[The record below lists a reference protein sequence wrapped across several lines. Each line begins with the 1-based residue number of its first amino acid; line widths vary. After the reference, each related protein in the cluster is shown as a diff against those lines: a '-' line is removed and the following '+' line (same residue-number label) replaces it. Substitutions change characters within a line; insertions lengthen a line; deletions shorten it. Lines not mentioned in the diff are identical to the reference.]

1 MTMGIHHADTLHYYF
16 GPIKKVFAF
25 FSKLYIHADVE
36 DVTMTTFQ
44 FESGV
49 LGYLG
54 STYASP
60 RANWIY
66 VYGTDAHLFC
76 TLSLPNVAFDEY
88 LQIWSVVDK
97 YTILQLFDKS
107 KDKPET
113 ISLSIGDPIL
123 EEIDEF
129 ADCIHTGKKP
139 ETDGQGALVA
149 LALIRA
155 AIDSA
160 RLGKPVDLK
169 V

>member
-1 MTMGIHHADTLHYYF
+1 
-16 GPIKKVFAF
+16 
-25 FSKLYIHADVE
+25 
-36 DVTMTTFQ
+36 
-44 FESGV
+44 
-49 LGYLG
+49 
-54 STYASP
+54 
-60 RANWIY
+60 
-66 VYGTDAHLFC
+66 
-76 TLSLPNVAFDEY
+76 
-88 LQIWSVVDK
+88 VDK